1 MSATVGLLRLQR
13 LIRGSCALAR
23 CLHPSEGIT
32 QSATPSLNTRF
43 PISVPNTFSDR
54 LLTTK
59 VAEDASS
66 GPSGYHSII
75 RDQEK
80 AVGDTDRHEFQAE
93 TRMLLD
99 IVARSLYSD
108 KEVFVRELVSNA
120 SDALEKFRFLSQTS
134 ASADE
139 FVEADRALEIHIG
152 TNKQERQL
160 TIQDTG
166 IGMTRDEL
174 IAHLGTIAR
183 SGSKHFIEQLKE
195 SGQGSQ
201 ENVQNI
207 IGQFGVGFYSAFMV
221 ADRVDVYTRSAK
233 AGAGP
238 GLKWSSD
245 GSGTFEVQEAENVA
259 IGTKIVIHLK
269 ADCREFADE
278 DRIREVIRKYS
289 NFVGSPIYLNGKQA
303 NQIQPIWLMEPK
315 QVTPEQHNEF
325 YRFVGNTFDTPR
337 FVLHYKTDVPLSI
350 RALLYFPEGK
360 PGLFEMSRD
369 ADVGVA
375 LYTRKVLI
383 QSKTE
388 NLLPKWLRFVKGV
401 VDSEDIPLNLSR
413 ELLQNSALIRKLR
426 TALTNRVLRFLHD
439 RSVKEPESYTKFYK
453 DYGLF
458 LKEGIV
464 TSQEQQEKEEIAKL
478 LRFETSKEP
487 DNSVSLPEYCQRQ
500 AEGQKDIY
508 YLAAPNRTLAEA
520 SPYYESLKKRGLEV
534 LFCYE
539 AYDELVLMQL
549 GMYLGKNLVSVEKE
563 MRRSDG
569 ASAQQDEQAAAIEGS
584 LLKAQIDELL
594 PWLKQRLA
602 GKVSTV
608 KTTTKLDSHPCVVT
622 VEEMAAARHFIKTQS
637 HNISEENRYALL
649 QPQFEIN
656 AKHPI
661 IRKLHKLTSSD
672 PALAELLAK
681 QLFSNAMVGAGLVDD
696 PRMLLTSMN
705 DLLEKVLDKH

>member
-1 MSATVGLLRLQR
+1 MSVVNGLLRVGR
-13 LIRGSCALAR
+13 LIRPSTTLAR
-23 CLHPSEGIT
+23 CLLPATGAP
-32 QSATPSLNTRF
+32 QSAWVTIGQVHQQPQRSWLSAHRTL
-43 PISVPNTFSDR
+43 S
-54 LLTTK
+54 TK
-59 VAEDASS
+59 VAEE
-66 GPSGYHSII
+66 GYHTII

-80 AVGDTDRHEFQAE
+80 AVGTSDKHEFQAE

-120 SDALEKFRFLSQTS
+120 SDALEKFRFLVQTS
-134 ASADE
+134 TGAASDGEAGE
-139 FVEADRALEIHIG
+139 FAEADRSLEIHIG
-152 TNKQERQL
+152 TNKQDRQL

-174 IAHLGTIAR
+174 VANLGTIAR
-183 SGSKHFIEQLKE
+183 SGSKQFMEQLKE
-195 SGQGSQ
+195 SGRGTQ

-221 ADRVDVYTRSAK
+221 ADRVDVYTRSSR
-233 AGAGP
+233 AGAP

-245 GSGTFEVQEAENVA
+245 GSGTFEIQEAENVA

-278 DRIREVIRKYS
+278 DRIREVIRRYS
-289 NFVGSPIYLNGKQA
+289 NFVGSPIFLNGKQA

-337 FVLHYKTDVPLSI
+337 FTLHYKTDVPLSI

-369 ADVGVA
+369 ADGGVA

-388 NLLPKWLRFVKGV
+388 NLLPKWLRFLKGV

-426 TALTNRVLRFLHD
+426 TALTNRTLRFLHD
-439 RSVKEPESYTKFYK
+439 RSQKEPESYDKFYK

-487 DNSVSLPEYCQRQ
+487 NRTVSLPEYCQRQ

-520 SPYYESLKKRGLEV
+520 SPYYESLKKRGIEV

-563 MRRSDG
+563 MRRSD
-569 ASAQQDEQAAAIEGS
+569 ASTDGKDADGLIEGS
-584 LLKAQIDELL
+584 LLKTQIDELL
-594 PWLKQRLA
+594 PWLKDKLT
-602 GKVSTV
+602 GKVSNV
-608 KTTTKLDSHPCVVT
+608 KTTGKLDTHPCVVT

-656 AKHPI
+656 PKHPI
-661 IRKLHKLTSSD
+661 IKKLHKLTSSD
-672 PALAELLAK
+672 PELAELLAK

-705 DLLEKVLDKH
+705 DLLQKVLDKH